1 MSKSKYILLTILLMA
16 AVIGGLT
23 ACGGDGGAVKTE
35 TAPPVAAAANPQAA
49 PIREAKVGGLAPEFE
64 LAKLDGAKISSKDL
78 AGKPAVLV
86 FWTAW
91 CPSCKEEAP
100 HINKLAAQ
108 YQSKGVRVVGIN
120 IGEGAARIS
129 EGIKDFG
136 IEYDVV
142 RDADTHIAKTYLVVG
157 TPTVVF
163 LDKKGVIRY
172 HGNELPKDY
181 AARLDQLESE
191 S

>member
-1 MSKSKYILLTILLMA
+1 MSKLNRISSTTFIAIAAAYGMA
-16 AVIGGLT
+16 ACSDAI
-23 ACGGDGGAVKTE
+23 KTE
-35 TAPPVAAAANPQAA
+35 SVSSPASIGSNAQTAPP
-49 PIREAKVGGLAPEFE
+49 REAKIGSLAPEFE
-64 LAKLDGAKISSKDL
+64 LAKLDNTKISSSDL

-100 HINKLAAQ
+100 HINQLAAE
-108 YQSKGVRVVGIN
+108 YQNKGVRVLGIN
-120 IGEGAARIS
+120 IGEGAARVG

-142 RDADTHIAKTYLVVG
+142 RDADAQVAKIYRVVG

-163 LDKKGVIRY
+163 LDKKGVVRFF
-172 HGNELPKDY
+172 GNELPKDY
-181 AARLDQLESE
+181 AARLDAYNSE
-191 S
+191 N

>member
-1 MSKSKYILLTILLMA
+1 MSKSNNILAIILMTA

-23 ACGGDGGAVKTE
+23 ACGSAVKTE
-35 TAPPVAAAANPQAA
+35 TAPSLTAALNEQSA
-49 PIREAKVGGLAPEFE
+49 PLREAKVGSLAPEFE
-64 LAKLDGAKISSKDL
+64 LAKLDGAKISSADF

-100 HINKLAAQ
+100 HINRLAAE
-108 YQSKGVRVVGIN
+108 YQSKGIRVLGIN
-120 IGEGAARIS
+120 IGEGAARVG

-142 RDADTHIAKTYLVVG
+142 RDADAQVAKTYKVVG

-163 LDKKGVIRY
+163 LDKKGVVRY
-172 HGNELPKDY
+172 FGNELPKDY
-181 AARLDQLESE
+181 AARLDTYNSE
-191 S
+191 N

>member
-1 MSKSKYILLTILLMA
+1 MTV

-23 ACGGDGGAVKTE
+23 ACGSAVKTE
-35 TAPPVAAAANPQAA
+35 TAPPPAAPNIQAA
-49 PIREAKVGGLAPEFE
+49 PIREAKVGSLAPEFE
-64 LAKLDGAKISSKDL
+64 LAGLDGAKISSGNF
-78 AGKPAVLV
+78 AGQPAVLV

-108 YQSKGVRVVGIN
+108 YQSRGVRVLGIN
-120 IGEGAARIS
+120 IGEGAARVS

-142 RDADTHIAKTYLVVG
+142 RDADTQVAKTYRVLG
-157 TPTVVF
+157 TPTVIF

-172 HGNELPKDY
+172 LGNELPKDY
-181 AARLDQLESE
+181 AARLDALTNES
-191 S
+191 

>member
-1 MSKSKYILLTILLMA
+1 MSKSNYILATILMTVA
-16 AVIGGLT
+16 IIGGLT
-23 ACGGDGGAVKTE
+23 ACSGSVKTE
-35 TAPPVAAAANPQAA
+35 TAPPASAA
-49 PIREAKVGGLAPEFE
+49 PNEQSAPAREAKVGSLAPEFE
-64 LAKLDGAKISSKDL
+64 LAKLDGAKISSADF

-100 HINKLAAQ
+100 HINRLAAE
-108 YQSKGVRVVGIN
+108 YQSKGVRVLGIN
-120 IGEGAARIS
+120 IGEGATRVG

-142 RDADTHIAKTYLVVG
+142 RDADAQVAKTYKVVG

-163 LDKKGVIRY
+163 LDEKGVVRFF
-172 HGNELPKDY
+172 GNELPKDY
-181 AARLDQLESE
+181 AARLDTLNAGS
-191 S
+191 

>member
-1 MSKSKYILLTILLMA
+1 MSKSNYILVTILMTVA
-16 AVIGGLT
+16 IIGGLT
-23 ACGGDGGAVKTE
+23 ACGNAVKPE
-35 TAPPVAAAANPQAA
+35 TAPSLTVAPNEQAA
-49 PIREAKVGGLAPEFE
+49 PAREAKVGSLAPEFE
-64 LAKLDGAKISSKDL
+64 LAKLDGAKISSADF

-100 HINKLAAQ
+100 HINRLAAE
-108 YQSKGVRVVGIN
+108 YQSKGVRVLGIN
-120 IGEGAARIS
+120 IGEGAARVG

-142 RDADTHIAKTYLVVG
+142 RDADAQVAKTYKVVG

-163 LDKKGVIRY
+163 LDKKGVVRFF
-172 HGNELPKDY
+172 GNELPKDY
-181 AARLDQLESE
+181 AARLDTLNAGS
-191 S
+191 

>member
-1 MSKSKYILLTILLMA
+1 MTVA
-16 AVIGGLT
+16 AIGGLT
-23 ACGGDGGAVKTE
+23 ACGSAVKTDN
-35 TAPPVAAAANPQAA
+35 APPLAAAPNVQAA
-49 PIREAKVGGLAPEFE
+49 PVREAKVGSLAPEFE
-64 LAKLDGAKISSKDL
+64 LAKLDGAKISSADF

-100 HINKLAAQ
+100 HINKLAAE

-120 IGEGAARIS
+120 IGEGAARVN

-136 IEYDVV
+136 IEYEVV
-142 RDADTHIAKTYLVVG
+142 RDADTQVAKTYKVVG

-163 LDKKGVIRY
+163 LDKKGVVRY
-172 HGNELPKDY
+172 FGNELPKDY
-181 AARLDQLESE
+181 AARLDALTNES
-191 S
+191 

>member
-1 MSKSKYILLTILLMA
+1 MTV

-23 ACGGDGGAVKTE
+23 ACGSAVKNE
-35 TAPPVAAAANPQAA
+35 TVPPPAAAPNVQAA
-49 PIREAKVGGLAPEFE
+49 PLREAKVGSLAPEFE
-64 LAKLDGAKISSKDL
+64 LAKLDGAKISSANF

-100 HINKLAAQ
+100 HINRLAAE
-108 YQSKGVRVVGIN
+108 YQPKGVRVVGIN
-120 IGEGAARIS
+120 IGEGAARVN

-142 RDADTHIAKTYLVVG
+142 RDADAQVAKTYKVIG

-172 HGNELPKDY
+172 QGNELPKDY
-181 AARLDQLESE
+181 AARLNALNNES
-191 S
+191 